1 LCPKAFENIKFGK
14 KPQICGF
21 SGKTAIVCCPADQ
34 QIQQPPD
41 AETTNEERISVQSNL
56 HSNSILI
63 FILIPIF
70 IIIKECNEYKNLAKE
85 KVTILSL
92 GAEPGGTDLYYDKC
106 EKQVGL
112 IVGGKIFEIHFC
124 D

>member
-1 LCPKAFENIKFGK
+1 LCPKAFKNIRFGK

-21 SGKTAIVCCPADQ
+21 SGKTPIVCCPADQ
-34 QIQQPPD
+34 QIQQQAPN
-41 AETTNEERISVQSNL
+41 AKTINQERISVQSNF

-70 IIIKECNEYKNLAKE
+70 ILKECNEYKNLAKG
-85 KVTILSL
+85 KVTILTL
-92 GAEPGGTDLYYDKC
+92 GAEPGGTDFYYDKC
-106 EKQVGL
+106 EKQIDL
-112 IVGGKIFEIHFC
+112 IVGGKIFEINFC